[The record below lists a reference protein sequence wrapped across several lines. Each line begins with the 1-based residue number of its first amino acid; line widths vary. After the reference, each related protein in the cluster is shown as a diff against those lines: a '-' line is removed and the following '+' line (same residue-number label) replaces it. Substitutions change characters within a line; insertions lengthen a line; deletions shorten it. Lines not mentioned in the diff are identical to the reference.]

1 MVCFHITFFTIL
13 FDDGKKDVL
22 DFFVLFLKNFKTIFH
37 SFLLFFHKKF
47 KYCFKLVKKL

>member
-22 DFFVLFLKNFKTIFH
+22 DFFVLFLKNFKTI
-37 SFLLFFHKKF
+37 LLFFHKKL